1 MGQRGTISDAAV
13 QFEQQMSKQKP
24 LPPANMTP
32 EVRREWKR
40 VTELLATRG
49 LLDRL
54 DEAGLHDYMTCWER
68 LRECEA
74 LLTREGLVATAER
87 GTVKHP
93 AATLASQ
100 YRASLLAWS
109 KELGLTLASRLRM
122 QVERN
127 LSPEARMHDPY
138 GMLD

>member
-1 MGQRGTISDAAV
+1 MGQRGTISDAALR
-13 QFEQQMSKQKP
+13 FEQGLAKEKP
-24 LPPANMTP
+24 RPPANMSK
-32 EVRREWKR
+32 ESKREWER
-40 VTELLATRG
+40 ITTLLETRG

-54 DEAGLHDYMTCWER
+54 DEAGLHDYLTCWER

-127 LSPEARMHDPY
+127 LSPEARAHDPY
-138 GMLD
+138 GLLD